1 MNKRIWFFKLLLLLF
16 CIILTACSAIVNSP
30 DPANTPAASSSEAP
44 EGNSADDPE
53 VRGTAFAG
61 SKDQAYFM
69 CVFVKG
75 TAYWKGVYKG
85 FKAAGD
91 QLGVRTEFA
100 GCDEYDAN
108 AQLKVFEQIVAKKP
122 KGIALSPI
130 SSEIFK
136 DPIDKAIAAGIKV
149 TTFASDSPDSKR
161 LTIITTDDITQG
173 RLAADYIAQK
183 TGERGTIGIIERP
196 NQTNHAKRVKAF
208 MDRLEEKY
216 PGMKVVSRAT
226 ADGDEAKSARVAV
239 AMIREHPDLSLIYC
253 VAGIEG
259 IGAGV
264 GVKESGKPV
273 KVFCYDVDPQII
285 DMIKDGTIFA
295 SFQPNTVNMGY
306 WSMLCLYTAANNLI
320 DPANDWKAANKSPLP
335 TTIDNGID
343 VVTKENCDYF
353 DIQ

>member
-1 MNKRIWFFKLLLLLF
+1 M
-16 CIILTACSAIVNSP
+16 
-30 DPANTPAASSSEAP
+30 
-44 EGNSADDPE
+44 
-53 VRGTAFAG
+53 
-61 SKDQAYFM
+61 DQAYFM
-69 CVFVKG
+69 CVFVQG

-91 QLGVRTEFA
+91 QLGVRTEFE

-130 SSEIFK
+130 TPEIFK
-136 DPIDKAIAAGIKV
+136 EPIDKAIEAGIKV

-161 LTIITTDDITQG
+161 LTLITTDDITLG
-173 RLAADYIAQK
+173 KLAADYIAQRI
-183 TGERGTIGIIERP
+183 GEHGEIGIMERP
-196 NQTNHAKRVKAF
+196 NQTNHVKRVKAF

-216 PGMKVVSRAT
+216 PDMKVVSRVT
-226 ADGDEAKSARVAV
+226 ADGDETKAARAAV
-239 AMIREHPDLSLIYC
+239 SMIKVHPNLAIIYC

-259 IGAGV
+259 MGAGE

-285 DMIKDGTIFA
+285 DLIKDGTIFA
-295 SFQPNTVNMGY
+295 AFQPNTVNMGY
-306 WSMLCLYTAANNLI
+306 WSMMCLYTAANNLV
-320 DPANDWKAANKSPLP
+320 DPATDWKTANKSPLP

-343 VVTKENCDYF
+343 VGTKENCDAFY
-353 DIQ
+353 IK